1 MTKVRWVTA
10 FIDLPPQ
17 DHEAGTRF
25 WSAVTG
31 YAVSPARGT
40 DCEFTTL
47 VPPVGDPFL
56 KLQRLGAGHRRLH
69 LDLHVHD
76 LEAMVARA
84 ERNGAEVTQ
93 RPGPYVVLRSP
104 GGFVFC
110 LVQEKHG
117 VRPGP
122 TRWTHGHESLV
133 DQVCLDVPAAAFD
146 TECRFWSALTGWQ
159 LRGSARRPEF
169 AHLVRPDTIPLRF
182 LLQRLDG
189 AHSGEVRAHL
199 DLATDDREAE
209 VRRHERLGATR
220 APGGAHPH
228 WTVMVDPTGAR
239 YCVTDRNPATG
250 LLD

>member
-10 FIDLPPQ
+10 FIDLPPE

-31 YAVSPARGT
+31 YAVSPPRGT
-40 DCEFTTL
+40 EGEFTTL
-47 VPPVGDPFL
+47 LPPVGDPFL
-56 KLQRLGAGHRRLH
+56 KLQRVGSGRHIH
-69 LDLHVHD
+69 LELHVHD
-76 LEAMVARA
+76 LESMTGRA
-84 ERNGAEVTQ
+84 ERLGAEVTQ
-93 RPGPYVVLRSP
+93 RLGPYVVLRSP

-110 LVQEKHG
+110 LVREKHA

-122 TRWTHGHESLV
+122 TRWTYGHESLV
-133 DQVCLDVPAAAFD
+133 DQVCLDIPAGAFD

-159 LRGSARRPEF
+159 LRGSVRRPEF
-169 AHLVRPDTIPLRF
+169 AHLVRPDTLPLRF

-189 AHSGEVRAHL
+189 PPSAAVSAHL

-209 VRRHERLGATR
+209 VRRHEHLGATR
-220 APGGAHPH
+220 APGGAYPH
-228 WTVMVDPTGAR
+228 WTVMHDPTGAR
-239 YCVTDRNPATG
+239 YCVTDRSPATG